1 MSFNK
6 SLAKALLLSFIVYGF
21 VSPLKAGYYMPDFF
35 PIGFT
40 GFGGTGYSYWDYAP
54 APWDDSPYPDV
65 LSYKYGT
72 WAWEDTLLVRS
83 HCNFIGCSDGSEYYY
98 LKAQPTPACTLDYY
112 NQVCLK
118 SNIMLATNAGYMPR
132 RQDFN
137 DDGDVNDS
145 ILVDTTWVKEYAGP
159 SSRRWWTIFRS
170 PAYDG
175 GYAPDSFATCSYD
188 KIPQASIW
196 CPMAEYG
203 AKSYAAYFDSTHVS
217 ADNFWG
223 YNPFHEEYAM
233 NVFDKY
239 INLNYNPYEIE
250 IF

>member
-1 MSFNK
+1 VILVGILLCCVTSFA
-6 SLAKALLLSFIVYGF
+6 SD
-21 VSPLKAGYYMPDFF
+21 YYMQDFF

-40 GFGGTGYSYWDYAP
+40 GFEHTDYWSGDGVVGGC
-54 APWDDSPYPDV
+54 PYPAN
-65 LSYKYGT
+65 YPIGT
-72 WAWEDTLLVRS
+72 WYQEDSLLQLT